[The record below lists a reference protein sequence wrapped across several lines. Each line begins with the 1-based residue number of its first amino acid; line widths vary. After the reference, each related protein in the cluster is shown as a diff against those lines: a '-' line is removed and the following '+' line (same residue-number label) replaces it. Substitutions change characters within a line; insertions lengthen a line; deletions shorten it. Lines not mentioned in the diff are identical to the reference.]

1 MFSCGDLV
9 DILVGS
15 FRITE
20 LSIIKFTILI
30 VFNTAS
36 AQGAK
41 IVWGVVKSDEKNGL
55 YLLPR

>member
-1 MFSCGDLV
+1 MFSWGDLV

-30 VFNTAS
+30 VLNTA
-36 AQGAK
+36 AGQGAK
-41 IVWGVVKSDEKNGL
+41 IVWGVVNSDEKDGL